1 MSEKYLSL
9 YNTYNQDPNH
19 SLTLDDDSSHE
30 KNNNYSNFEKLNI
43 QKNMY
48 LKFVQTSYFS

>member
-48 LKFVQTSYFS
+48 LKFVQTSYF